1 MYDEDYSTD
10 SNKICTSCGA
20 KMVAYRHKLNTG
32 MVTSL
37 QKLLNVGGS
46 AHLNALQLDYNQRC
60 NFQKLRYWGLAG
72 RAEQESG
79 VWIISQYGKA
89 FLAGLSTAPSH
100 AWSYRG
106 VPIDK
111 DDPEISHVHF
121 SDLMAGGSAASYDKR
136 DDYSGGSEPHS

>member
-72 RAEQESG
+72 RAEQLG
-79 VWIISQYGKA
+79 
-89 FLAGLSTAPSH
+89 
-100 AWSYRG
+100 
-106 VPIDK
+106 
-111 DDPEISHVHF
+111 
-121 SDLMAGGSAASYDKR
+121 R
-136 DDYSGGSEPHS
+136 DA